1 MNYYKIISGIIHGVD
16 ITKSPPKK
24 LYNIQSPLW
33 KGIKLVLLTPGK
45 LLSCPVF
52 IATAET
58 RTLSKGMKQKE
69 YILKVCNEIEKLNL
83 GKLIQVRADNSA
95 IVSENMLF

>member
-45 LLSCPVF
+45 HLSCPVF
-52 IATAET
+52 IATAKM

-69 YILKVCNEIEKLNL
+69 YIHVYKNTENKNRRGCKGSHIEKMAI
-83 GKLIQVRADNSA
+83 GK
-95 IVSENMLF
+95 VSK

>member
-1 MNYYKIISGIIHGVD
+1 MYYKIISGIIHGVD

-45 LLSCPVF
+45 MLSCPVF
-52 IATAET
+52 IATAKM

-69 YILKVCNEIEKLNL
+69 IITMNRAMNCTREMACSHL
-83 GKLIQVRADNSA
+83 GKDN
-95 IVSENMLF
+95 